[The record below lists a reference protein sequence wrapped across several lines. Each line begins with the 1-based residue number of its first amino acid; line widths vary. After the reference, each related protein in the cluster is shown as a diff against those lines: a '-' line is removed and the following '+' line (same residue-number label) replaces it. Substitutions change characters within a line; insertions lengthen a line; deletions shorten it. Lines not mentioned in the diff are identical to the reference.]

1 MKLKIQNLE
10 TENYQISFIESNTLK
25 ANLKNSRNYF
35 LNKNIFNCREA
46 SFDHIYNSSQKKVA
60 NNESPTDDYSII
72 NASLL
77 FGSKSNKINL
87 LIGVRNLLNVEY
99 IPHLSRLKSYEIP
112 HIGRSYNLKLCL
124 TI

>member
-1 MKLKIQNLE
+1 MK
-10 TENYQISFIESNTLK
+10 
-25 ANLKNSRNYF
+25 
-35 LNKNIFNCREA
+35 
-46 SFDHIYNSSQKKVA
+46 D
-60 NNESPTDDYSII
+60 PTDDYSII

-77 FGSKSNKINL
+77 FSSKSNKINL

-112 HIGRSYNLKLCL
+112 HLGRSYNLKLCL